1 MGKRAGTRAVRAI
14 KGMIA
19 RPRGFTLVELM
30 ITLAIAAV
38 LAMIAVPSFRHLMLS
53 NRLNTSAN
61 ALVGAINLARMDAI
75 KLNAQVQFCG
85 STTATNTGDALG
97 TACGTDAG
105 AVYSL
110 PQSATTA
117 GEERASP
124 PGISAPL
131 QISSAGVA
139 AVRFSGQG
147 LGYAPSGGPGTP
159 FNGRIATLC
168 TTQLDSGNQRFINM
182 TAGSIVATASST
194 GTCP

>member
-1 MGKRAGTRAVRAI
+1 
-14 KGMIA
+14 
-19 RPRGFTLVELM
+19 M

-38 LAMIAVPSFRHLMLS
+38 LAMIAVPSFRRLMLS

-75 KLNAQVQFCG
+75 KLDALVQFCG
-85 STTATNTGDALG
+85 STSATNTSDALG

-105 AVYSL
+105 AVYAL

-147 LGYAPSGGPGTP
+147 LGYAPGGSPGTP
-159 FNGRIATLC
+159 FVGRIATIC
-168 TTQLDSGNQRFINM
+168 TAQLGSDNQRIISM